1 MAGKPKSRCRFTN
14 GRGRCRFPS
23 SRGHAFC
30 PAHAKQVE
38 RDQPLSS
45 AEAAEI
51 LGPMEEFQSADD
63 VNYALGQLFSLAAR
77 RQIRTRDAAIL
88 TYMCQ
93 LILQTLK
100 PEPHPRRPP
109 HVIVDNAAP
118 YRAALAAK
126 EAARKAKQ
134 DAEAHAA
141 AAVKEEAERQAE
153 AQAASERKARE
164 EEQARAQAAEA
175 EAARVSPLTDS
186 AQYQGPRDQKPG
198 QINDL
203 SQWRTYRGV
212 LR

>member
-14 GRGRCRFPS
+14 GGGRCRFRS

-51 LGPMEEFQSADD
+51 LGPMAEFQSADD

-88 TYMCQ
+88 SYMCQ

-100 PEPHPRRPP
+100 PEPPRRPQQ
-109 HVIVDNAAP
+109 VIWDNAAS
-118 YRAALAAK
+118 YRAELAAK
-126 EAARKAKQ
+126 EAARKARQ
-134 DAEAHAA
+134 EAEAQATAA
-141 AAVKEEAERQAE
+141 AKEEAERQAE

-164 EEQARAQAAEA
+164 EERARAQAAEA
-175 EAARVSPLTDS
+175 EAARANPVADS
-186 AQYQGPRDQKPG
+186 ARYQGPRDQKPG